1 MGRPLP
7 VCSDGGRSRWDGTLR
22 RRRRLIRMAMGG
34 FLLIAPAC
42 SQNLEPIFEGSA
54 GLIMWP
60 PPPAE
65 ARIRHVGQIETA
77 EDLKP
82 PKNAFEAFGELLV
95 GKKPSQPL
103 YGPRTLVRTPDG
115 RRLWVA
121 DPGGRCLHMLDLEDR
136 SYKKIHRV
144 GSAQLLSPVG
154 VCLGPP
160 GMIFVCDS
168 EGVTVDLLSA
178 TDGQLIESVRLP
190 EEVDRPVALSY
201 NASSQE
207 LFVVDVRSHDVKV
220 IDVEGR
226 LLRVLGRRGDG
237 PGQFNFPCA
246 IAADDDLL
254 WIVDAGNHR
263 VQGITRDGRP
273 VVSIGQVGDGL
284 GDLSLPKAV
293 AVDRDGH
300 IYVVDA
306 RFENIQIFD
315 RSGRLLLFVGEEG
328 VGPGEFWLPSGIF
341 IDQTDRIWVCDS
353 YNARIQ
359 VFDYVAERVA
369 DEETAGNGA
378 AGPRH
383 DASSA
388 PATESRDE
396 PDAGTP

>member
-1 MGRPLP
+1 MGQFWPTHRD
-7 VCSDGGRSRWDGTLR
+7 SGRSRRDETHRGPRWIG
-22 RRRRLIRMAMGG
+22 RLAFCTI
-34 FLLIAPAC
+34 LLNGAAC
-42 SQNLEPIFEGSA
+42 SQTLEPVFDGSD
-54 GLIMWP
+54 GLIVWP
-60 PPPAE
+60 PPPAFG
-65 ARIRHVGQIETA
+65 RIRHVGQIETA

-82 PKNAFEAFGELLV
+82 PKNAFEAIGEFLA
-95 GKKPSQPL
+95 GKKPPQPL

-144 GSAQLLSPVG
+144 GETQLLCPVG

-168 EGVTVDLLSA
+168 EGVTVDLLSS
-178 TDGQLIESVRLP
+178 TDGSHIASVRLP
-190 EEVDRPVALSY
+190 EEIDRPVALSY

-220 IDVEGR
+220 IDAEGR
-226 LLRVLGRRGDG
+226 LLRILGRRGTG

-246 IAADDDLL
+246 IAADKDLL

-263 VQGITRDGRP
+263 VQGLTRAGKP
-273 VVSIGQVGDGL
+273 VYSIGQAGDGL

-328 VGPGEFWLPSGIF
+328 TGPGEFWLPSGIF
-341 IDQTDRIWVCDS
+341 IDGTDRIWVCDS
-353 YNARIQ
+353 YNERLQ
-359 VFDYVAERVA
+359 VFDYISDRVTDEGNAA
-369 DEETAGNGA
+369 DAA
-378 AGPRH
+378 AGPRQGV
-383 DASSA
+383 SA
-388 PATESRDE
+388 VSPAESRDE
-396 PDAGTP
+396 LDARTP